1 MFTKLRKRRHSIGHR
16 IYKCKVLDNT
26 YKSTKRPSLERGH
39 SLIAEF
45 KVTFGTRTEGSV
57 LWNDTPNTLV
67 SDSIWQ
73 LESARDESGANAR
86 DKYKY
91 LN

>member
-1 MFTKLRKRRHSIGHR
+1 M
-16 IYKCKVLDNT
+16 DNT
-26 YKSTKRPSLERGH
+26 YKRIERPSLERGH
-39 SLIAEF
+39 SLTAEF

-73 LESARDESGANAR
+73 LESARDEAR
-86 DKYKY
+86 AGQATEAQAGHATLEAPPPSEKVRTE
-91 LN
+91 